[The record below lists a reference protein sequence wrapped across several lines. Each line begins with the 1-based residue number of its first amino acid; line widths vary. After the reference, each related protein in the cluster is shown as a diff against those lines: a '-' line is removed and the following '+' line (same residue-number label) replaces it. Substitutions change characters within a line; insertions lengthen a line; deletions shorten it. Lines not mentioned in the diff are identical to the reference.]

1 MGLGGY
7 IIYRILDG
15 GIFYIMEKGFDRK
28 KIKQIVQLMVL
39 ASILILIVM
48 YRDILINALVLFVEI
63 MKPFIYGGIIAFV
76 LNIPMNFFENRILK
90 KWTSKVADK
99 IKRPLS
105 IILSILFVVLIL
117 LVVISAVIPRL
128 AATVVELGNKI
139 PIFVEDVIIELEAL
153 SIRYPQLNDYVKQLE
168 SVSID
173 WDGLVSYAVQFL
185 KTGASNM
192 LISTVEV
199 AGSIIGGV
207 LNVFIGLIFAIYILS
222 GKEILQ
228 KQGQRIISAYFKER
242 QEKYILKVFRLL
254 YRNFS
259 NFVTGQCVEAVILGT
274 MFVVTMSII
283 KLPYALMIGVLIAF
297 MALIPI
303 VGAFVGCFIGTF
315 LILVDDPV
323 QAVIFLV
330 LFFVLQQ
337 IEGNLIYPKVVGNKV
352 GLPAI
357 WVLVAVSMGGS
368 LFGVAGILFFIP
380 LVSTIYM
387 LLRDSVNERN
397 EAKNNRKN
405 KRGSNRNSNRNSGR
419 NVNYNRRNNHNRQQ
433 NN

>member
-90 KWTSKVADK
+90 KWTGKVADK

-228 KQGQRIISAYFKER
+228 KQGQRIISAYFKEK

-315 LILVDDPV
+315 FILVDDPV

-405 KRGSNRNSNRNSGR
+405 KRGSNRNSNRN
-419 NVNYNRRNNHNRQQ
+419 VNYNRRNNHNRQQ

>member
-90 KWTSKVADK
+90 KWTGKVADK

-105 IILSILFVVLIL
+105 IILSMLFVVLIL

-139 PIFVEDVIIELEAL
+139 PIFIEDVIIELEGL

-168 SVSID
+168 NVSID
-173 WDGLVSYAVQFL
+173 WEGLVSYVVQFL

-199 AGSIIGGV
+199 AGSIIGGI

-228 KQGQRIISAYFKER
+228 NQGQRIISAYFKER

-283 KLPYALMIGVLIAF
+283 KLPYALMVGVLIAF

-315 LILVDDPV
+315 LILVDDPI
-323 QAVIFLV
+323 QAVIFLI

-387 LLRDSVNERN
+387 LLRDSVNERK
-397 EAKNNRKN
+397 EAKN
-405 KRGSNRNSNRNSGR
+405 KRGRNRDRNA
-419 NVNYNRRNNHNRQQ
+419 NYNRRNNHNRQQ
-433 NN
+433 NK

>member
-90 KWTSKVADK
+90 KWTGKVADK

-105 IILSILFVVLIL
+105 IILSMLFVVLIL

-139 PIFVEDVIIELEAL
+139 PIFIEDVIIELEGL

-173 WDGLVSYAVQFL
+173 WEGLVSYVVQFL

-199 AGSIIGGV
+199 AGSIIGGI

-228 KQGQRIISAYFKER
+228 NQGQRIISAYFKER
-242 QEKYILKVFRLL
+242 QEKYILRVFRLL

-283 KLPYALMIGVLIAF
+283 KLPYALMVGVLIAF

-315 LILVDDPV
+315 LILVDDPI
-323 QAVIFLV
+323 QAVIFLI

-397 EAKNNRKN
+397 EAKN
-405 KRGSNRNSNRNSGR
+405 KRGRNRDRNA
-419 NVNYNRRNNHNRQQ
+419 NYNRRNNHNRQQ
-433 NN
+433 NK

>member
-1 MGLGGY
+1 MGLDGY

-90 KWTSKVADK
+90 KWTGKVADK

-105 IILSILFVVLIL
+105 IILSMLFVVLIL

-139 PIFVEDVIIELEAL
+139 PIFIEDVIIELEGL

-173 WDGLVSYAVQFL
+173 WESLVSYVVQFL

-199 AGSIIGGV
+199 AGSIIGGI

-228 KQGQRIISAYFKER
+228 NQGQRIISAYFKER

-283 KLPYALMIGVLIAF
+283 KLPYALMVGVLIAF

-303 VGAFVGCFIGTF
+303 VGAFVGCFIGMF
-315 LILVDDPV
+315 LILVDDPI
-323 QAVIFLV
+323 QAVIFLI

-397 EAKNNRKN
+397 EAKN
-405 KRGSNRNSNRNSGR
+405 KRGRNRDRNA
-419 NVNYNRRNNHNRQQ
+419 NYNRRNNHNRQQ
-433 NN
+433 NK